1 MSALAVDRGTL
12 HDALIER
19 HVVLAND
26 TASLYL
32 RTAASLERDREESF
46 SEIRKRELIR
56 PDGHTHRTK
65 SHISITLDDRHTCDR
80 FITLD
85 GYRHLSSFHL

>member
-1 MSALAVDRGTL
+1 MSTLAVDRGAL

-46 SEIRKRELIR
+46 SDIRKRELIR
-56 PDGHTHRTK
+56 PDGHTPHNVT
-65 SHISITLDDRHTCDR
+65 HLDHTR
-80 FITLD
+80 
-85 GYRHLSSFHL
+85 

>member
-1 MSALAVDRGTL
+1 MSTLAVDRGAL

-46 SEIRKRELIR
+46 SESESENSFDRT
-56 PDGHTHRTK
+56 GTHRTM

-85 GYRHLSSFHL
+85 GYRHL